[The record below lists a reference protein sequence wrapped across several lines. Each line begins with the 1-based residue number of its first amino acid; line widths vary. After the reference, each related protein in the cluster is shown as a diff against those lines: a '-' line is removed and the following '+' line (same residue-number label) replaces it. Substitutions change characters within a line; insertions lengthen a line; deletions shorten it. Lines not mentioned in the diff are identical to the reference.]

1 MFCFLLLTCRAGR
14 LTLNQALD
22 LITYLKSETH
32 NVPLLQGIGYLESFY
47 KMIEKRNIA
56 DVTQNLKV
64 FYHRMSE
71 VFNKL
76 FTYYCICV
84 ANRPH
89 CQVGISTSALT
100 LNKLM

>member
-1 MFCFLLLTCRAGR
+1 MFKHPCIIKQKICICFVFFSISFFFLNLSRAGR
-14 LTLNQALD
+14 LALNQALD

-64 FYHRMSE
+64 FQHHVSDQC
-71 VFNKL
+71 L
-76 FTYYCICV
+76 LTY
-84 ANRPH
+84 
-89 CQVGISTSALT
+89 
-100 LNKLM
+100 